1 MKYKIYI
8 LTLCSI
14 MLSISSFAQDLA
26 PIDYEQRL
34 SYTEFETE
42 YYLVDQ
48 KDLDNISLPDK
59 VKLKELKYE
68 REYDK
73 FINEDA
79 ERTTIIKHISSE
91 GVYEDWMEEPEIV
104 FIDKDAVSL
113 YSFKGVEI
121 NRIEH
126 TPTYLKL
133 AESNGNDLLPIY
145 NVPNRE
151 QLEKM
156 QKAGMQIVELGNN
169 FTQIT
174 YKSKQITFN
183 EDLLFVDVSDLNEN
197 GDVMH
202 SIKTTYMQL
211 PDGELVI
218 ERTRESTVA
227 ELENNISAKHVFL
240 RLYSNYRYEDVY
252 HKTEESVE
260 AQILKVSSNSD
271 QSKMFISYT
280 PFSESNVS
288 RVDIYN
294 ISGRLVKSKKIDNS
308 GANEL
313 SIQDLDPG
321 VYIINLQ
328 SSGKSLSEKFIK
340 L

>member
-1 MKYKIYI
+1 MKTNNYI
-8 LTLCSI
+8 LTLC
-14 MLSISSFAQDLA
+14 FALLTITTYSQQLE
-26 PIDYEQRL
+26 PVDYEQRL

-42 YYLVDQ
+42 YYLIDQ
-48 KDLDNISLPDK
+48 KDIDNISLPDK

-68 REYDK
+68 REYLK

-104 FIDKDAVSL
+104 YIDKDAVSI
-113 YSFKGVEI
+113 YSFKGKKI

-133 AESNGNDLLPIY
+133 AKNIGSDLLPIY
-145 NVPNRE
+145 NVPTRE
-151 QLEKM
+151 QLTEM
-156 QKAGMQIVELGNN
+156 ENAGMQVEELASN

-174 YKSKQITFN
+174 FNSRQVTYN
-183 EDLLFVDVSDLNEN
+183 EDLLYVDVSDLNEN

-202 SIKTTYMQL
+202 SVKTTYMQL

-218 ERTRESTVA
+218 ERTRESSIVSLDNGVNA
-227 ELENNISAKHVFL
+227 EHVFL
-240 RLYSNYRYEDVY
+240 RLFSNYRYEDIY
-252 HKTEESVE
+252 YKSKNSVE
-260 AQILKVSSNSD
+260 KQILKVIANSD
-271 QSKMFISYT
+271 QSKISLNYT

-288 RVDIYN
+288 KVTIYN
-294 ISGRLVKSKKIDNS
+294 INGRIVQSKNVDNS
-308 GANEL
+308 GSNEV
-313 SIQDLDPG
+313 SIQNLTPG
-321 VYIINLQ
+321 VYIISIQ
-328 SSGKSLSEKFIK
+328 SSGKSLNEKFIK